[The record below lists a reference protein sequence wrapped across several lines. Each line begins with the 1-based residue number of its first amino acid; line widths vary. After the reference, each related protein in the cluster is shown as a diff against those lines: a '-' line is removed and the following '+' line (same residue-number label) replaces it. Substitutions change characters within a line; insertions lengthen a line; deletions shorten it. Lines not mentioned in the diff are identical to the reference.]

1 MKKTVIIKCIVQT
14 FVLLAFWGGL
24 SEADIYSYV
33 DKEGVRHF
41 TDSPTKEEMV
51 LYIKKSPEESKGPSY
66 SPDQFDHII
75 LKASREHGVSY
86 SLIKAMIKVESNFNP
101 KAISR
106 MGAKGLMQIMPK
118 NMKDLNITDPFDP
131 YENIMGGTCY
141 IKRMLKRF
149 DGQLLMALAAYNA
162 GPTVVEK
169 YNNIPPY
176 RETRHYVD
184 KVIKYTYK
192 YR

>member
-1 MKKTVIIKCIVQT
+1 MKKTVIIKRVVLTI
-14 FVLLAFWGGL
+14 VLLACWGGL
-24 SEADIYSYV
+24 SGADIYSYV
-33 DKEGVRHF
+33 DKDGVRHF

-51 LYIKKSPEESKGPSY
+51 LYIKKGPEISQAPSY
-66 SPDQFDHII
+66 SSDQFDHII

-101 KAISR
+101 RAISR

-118 NMKDLNITDPFDP
+118 NMKSLDITDPFDP
-131 YENIMGGTCY
+131 YENIMGGTRY
-141 IKRMLKRF
+141 IKQMLKRF
-149 DGQLLMALAAYNA
+149 DGRLLMALAAYNA

-169 YNNIPPY
+169 YNKIPPY
-176 RETRHYVD
+176 KETRHYVD
-184 KVIKYTYK
+184 KVIKYTFK